1 MIDNLASYLDLAN
14 HHADATPEQI
24 KELCQNV
31 VKYKFNSAFVNPVY
45 VPLAKRHLP
54 HAKVGTVIS
63 FPLGQDAVDIK
74 LAAVKLATRDG
85 ADELDISANVAL
97 FKTASWDQATA
108 EMTQLVTA
116 AKAVNS
122 HIIVKFIIE
131 TGYLTPDEIKRAA
144 LTVLQ
149 SGANFVKTCSGMGPR
164 GATLED
170 VKLIRQAIGSKI
182 KVKVAGGIS
191 TYKQALSFIAAG
203 ADRIGTSKAIEIVTS
218 PV

>member
-1 MIDNLASYLDLAN
+1 MNLASYLDLAN
-14 HHADATPEQI
+14 HHADATPQQI
-24 KELCQNV
+24 EELCQNV
-31 VKYKFNSAFVNPVY
+31 LKYKFNAAFVNPLY
-45 VPLAKRHLP
+45 VPLATRHVP
-54 HAKVGTVIS
+54 RAKVGTVIS
-63 FPLGQDAVDIK
+63 FPLGQDILDIK
-74 LAAVKLATRDG
+74 LAAAKLAATQG

-97 FKTASWDQATA
+97 FKTGSWSSAQT

-149 SGANFVKTCSGMGPR
+149 SGADFVKTCSGMGPR

-170 VKLIRQAIGSKI
+170 VKLIRQAIGNKI
-182 KVKVAGGIS
+182 KLKVAGGIC